1 MAHHPVGRTDLTI
14 RSITG
19 PEEPDLFCRLS
30 YVLDGELAED
40 LAAGRRRPEW
50 MWVALHGDRLA
61 ARAAWWGRDQNSDP
75 LVLDV
80 FDIND
85 DSDDPGRIDIGVRL
99 LETAIAEVISSDVR
113 PPDYIRFIPPDWR
126 DNDNARRIVEDR
138 MAALEQVG
146 ARLLVERLRLEWRS
160 GTPIPAPSARLAFR
174 PVTDRAELVELMTL
188 VLDGTLDAHSREA
201 LGRRSAGQ
209 AAAEQYDGEFMSY
222 SSPRDW
228 WRVATLPD
236 SESVGF
242 VIPARNDYN
251 PIIAH
256 LGVLRQH
263 RGRGYVDHLLA
274 EGTRIL
280 AGNNA
285 LRIRASTDLANVP
298 MADAFQRAGY
308 AVYQRQ
314 IDMTWA
320 RER

>member
-1 MAHHPVGRTDLTI
+1 MRVDRNDLTM

-19 PEEPDLFCRLS
+19 PEELDLFCRLS

-40 LAAGRRRPEW
+40 LAAGRRRPDW
-50 MWVALHGDRLA
+50 MWVALHGDRLV
-61 ARAAWWGRDQNSDP
+61 ARAAWWGREKNSDP

-85 DSDDPGRIDIGVRL
+85 DSDDPSRIDIGVWL
-99 LETAIAEVISSDVR
+99 LETALADVISSDVR

-126 DNDNARRIVEDR
+126 DNDNARQIIEDR

-160 GTPIPAPSARLAFR
+160 GTPIPALSARLAFR
-174 PVTDRAELVELMTL
+174 PVADRAELVELMTL

-201 LGRRSAGQ
+201 LSRGSPGQ

-236 SESVGF
+236 SEPVGF

-251 PIIAH
+251 PIIAYIA
-256 LGVLRQH
+256 VLPQH
-263 RGRGYVDHLLA
+263 RGRGYIDDLLA
-274 EGTRIL
+274 EGTRTL
-280 AGNNA
+280 AANNA
-285 LRIRASTDLANVP
+285 PRIRASTDLANVP
-298 MADAFQRAGY
+298 MANAFQRAGY

>member
-1 MAHHPVGRTDLTI
+1 MVGRDDLTI
-14 RSITG
+14 RSLTG
-19 PEEPDLFCRLS
+19 LEELDLFCRLS

-50 MWVALHGDRLA
+50 MWVALDGDRLA
-61 ARAAWWGRDQNSDP
+61 ARAAWWGCEKNGDP
-75 LVLDV
+75 VVLDV
-80 FDIND
+80 FDISD

-99 LETAIAEVISSDVR
+99 LETAIAGVISSDVR

-126 DNDNARRIVEDR
+126 DYDKARQIVEDR
-138 MAALEQVG
+138 QVALEQVG

-174 PVTDRAELVELMTL
+174 PVTDRAELVELMTQ

-201 LGRRSAGQ
+201 LSRGSSGQ

-236 SESVGF
+236 GEPVGF

-251 PIIAH
+251 PIIAY
-256 LGVLRQH
+256 LGVLPQH
-263 RGRGYVDHLLA
+263 RGRGYVDDILA
-274 EGTRIL
+274 EGTRTL
-280 AGNNA
+280 AANDA
-285 LRIRASTDLANVP
+285 PRIRASTDLANVP
-298 MADAFQRAGY
+298 MANAFQRAGY
-308 AVYQRQ
+308 AVHQRQ

>member
-1 MAHHPVGRTDLTI
+1 MRAGRNDLTI

-19 PEEPDLFCRLS
+19 PDELDLFCRLS

-50 MWVALHGDRLA
+50 MWVALHGDRLV
-61 ARAAWWGRDQNSDP
+61 ARAAWWGREKDSEP

-80 FDIND
+80 FDISDGD
-85 DSDDPGRIDIGVRL
+85 DRRRIDIGVSL
-99 LETAIAEVISSDVR
+99 LETAIADVISADVR
-113 PPDYIRFIPPDWR
+113 PPDYVRFIPPDWR
-126 DNDNARRIVEDR
+126 DDERARQTVEDR
-138 MAALEQVG
+138 MVALEQVG

-160 GTPIPAPSARLAFR
+160 GTPIPLPSARLVFR

-201 LGRRSAGQ
+201 LGRGSAAE

-228 WRVATLPD
+228 WRVAMLPD
-236 SESVGF
+236 SEPVGF

-251 PIIAH
+251 PIIAY
-256 LGVLRQH
+256 LGVLPQH
-263 RGRGYVDHLLA
+263 RGRGYVDDIFA

-280 AGNNA
+280 AANHA
-285 LRIRASTDLANVP
+285 PRIRASTDLANVP
-298 MADAFQRAGY
+298 MANAFQRAGY
-308 AVYQRQ
+308 AVHQRQ